1 MSRPDSHQN
10 ATFRLA
16 LAQVNL
22 AVGDIIGNTRR
33 MGDLLR
39 QADARGIDVLVF
51 PELSV
56 CGYPP
61 QDLLLR
67 DDFLSACER
76 AVDEIIAFSAG
87 KNTAIVFGVPERALP
102 ASATAAHHGPALY
115 NTALVVRNGR
125 IEHKHRKQKLPN
137 YAVFDEKRWF
147 TPGQRNGLYR
157 HRLNKDQSI
166 HLGISVCEDIWGQ
179 AEPVRKQ
186 VDMGA
191 QLLINLS
198 ASPFARDKAEQ
209 RLSLLRNHARQW
221 QRGIAY
227 CNLVGAQDGL
237 VFDGASPFVA
247 PDGQSVSCSAFQ
259 ESLLTVTGHYNP
271 EEKHW
276 DWTETDVIP
285 LKRAA
290 FLKSPALD
298 KDPDSDPARLYAAMT
313 LALADYFRKSGFKRA
328 WIGLSGGIDS
338 ALTAALA
345 AQALGPENVT
355 GVLMPSRYSSDHSL
369 TDAKA
374 LAENL
379 GIETRT
385 LPIEPVFS
393 AYLKS
398 LEPVFGGKE
407 SDLTEENLQ
416 ARIRGNLLMA
426 LANKH
431 GGLVLATG
439 NKSELAVGYS
449 TLYGDMAGAFAPLK
463 DLYKTDVY
471 AVARW
476 LNRHSGRAIIPENTL
491 AKAPSAELRPEQ
503 KDADSLPDYDTL
515 DAILRE
521 LIEHRRG
528 VQAIIARGF
537 DPDTV
542 HQVAQLLRVNEHK
555 RFQAPPGPRL
565 SSQAFD
571 SDRRM
576 PLSHAFDWR
585 LW

>member
-1 MSRPDSHQN
+1 MNRPDTPPN
-10 ATFRLA
+10 TTFRLA

-39 QADARGIDVLVF
+39 QADARGLDLLVF

-67 DDFLSACER
+67 DDFLNACER
-76 AVDEIIAFSAG
+76 AVDEITAFSSG
-87 KNTAIVFGVPERALP
+87 KNTAMVFGVPEREGDALF
-102 ASATAAHHGPALY
+102 
-115 NTALVVRNGR
+115 NTALVVRNGQVV
-125 IEHKHRKQKLPN
+125 HKHRKQKLPN

-147 TPGQRNGLYR
+147 VPGQITGLYR
-157 HRLNKDQSI
+157 HQLSNGQAM
-166 HLGISVCEDIWGQ
+166 HLGISVCEDIWDT
-179 AEPVRKQ
+179 AEPVQEQ

-198 ASPFARDKAEQ
+198 ASPFAVNKPEQ
-209 RLSLLRNHARQW
+209 RLSLLQQHAQKW
-221 QRGIAY
+221 QRPIAY

-237 VFDGASPFVA
+237 VFDGSSPFVRV
-247 PDGQSVSCSAFQ
+247 DGQAVCCPAFS
-259 ESLLTVTGHYNP
+259 ENLLTVTGHGNP
-271 EEKHW
+271 ETGQW
-276 DWTETDVIP
+276 DWTETDVITLHRP
-285 LKRAA
+285 QA
-290 FLKSPALD
+290 LKSPALG
-298 KDPDSDPARLYAAMT
+298 KDPDSHAARLYAAMA
-313 LALADYFRKSGFKRA
+313 LALGDYFRKSGFKRA

-345 AQALGPENVT
+345 TQSLGPENVT

-369 TDAKA
+369 QDAKA
-374 LAENL
+374 LADNL

-385 LPIEPVFS
+385 VPIEPIFS
-393 AYLKS
+393 AYLETLQPFFAGTK
-398 LEPVFGGKE
+398 

-426 LANKH
+426 MANKH

-463 DLYKTDVY
+463 DLYKTEVF
-471 AVARW
+471 AIARW
-476 LNRHSGRAIIPENTL
+476 LNDNSGQCLIPENTL
-491 AKAPSAELRPEQ
+491 TKPPSAELRPDQ

-521 LIEHRRG
+521 LIEKRHG
-528 VQAIIARGF
+528 VQQIIANGF
-537 DPDTV
+537 DADTV
-542 HQVAQLLRVNEHK
+542 YRVAQLLRVNEHK

-565 SSQAFD
+565 SAQAFD
-571 SDRRM
+571 SDRRV